1 MTQQKKIVMQF
12 DVFGQSHLDAVGFVG
27 GSCKEA
33 TANYL
38 RALNPDNKDDQ
49 NKPEF
54 SQPNTA
60 GATVTSR
67 W

>member
-1 MTQQKKIVMQF
+1 MAREIIMKF
-12 DVFGQSHLDAVGFVG
+12 DTFGNSHLDAVGFKG
-27 GSCKEA
+27 SSCKDA

-38 RALNPDNKDDQ
+38 RALNPDKKDDA

-54 SQPNTA
+54 SQPNASGSTVKA
-60 GATVTSR
+60 G